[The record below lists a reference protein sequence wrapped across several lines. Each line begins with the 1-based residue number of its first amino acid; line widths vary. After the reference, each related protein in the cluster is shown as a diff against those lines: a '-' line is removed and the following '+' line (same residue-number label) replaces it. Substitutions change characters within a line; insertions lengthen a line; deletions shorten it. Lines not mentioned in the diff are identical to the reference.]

1 MKPPVPDHWSRIL
14 LEIRQEAKITRS
26 KLSDRSG
33 IGTSTIENYEKKK
46 ILEPSIYKVEILLEA
61 MGYELDALK
70 ASDNKIEVKRKDP
83 E

>member
-14 LEIRQEAKITRS
+14 LEIRKESKITRS

>member
-14 LEIRQEAKITRS
+14 LEIRKEAKITRS
-26 KLSDRSG
+26 NLSDRSG

>member
-14 LEIRQEAKITRS
+14 LEIRKEAKITRS